1 MYLIGLVFYIF
12 REKRWVQIAF
22 LLAISALL
30 FIRSFGNIQWMMA
43 FAAVPMLMCSG
54 RKGKGL
60 KNFFYIFYS
69 VHIAVLYLS
78 AYAIH

>member
-1 MYLIGLVFYIF
+1 MILPNVMMAEGGIVMCLIGLVFYVF
-12 REKRWVQIAF
+12 REKRRVQIAF

-60 KNFFYIFYS
+60 KNFFYQK
-69 VHIAVLYLS
+69 
-78 AYAIH
+78 